1 MFRVMADHLM
11 SSPLHLET
19 VKRLQKD
26 VQMADERGQPS
37 SPRLKAIPLCL
48 TAVFSLLFGT
58 TG

>member
-1 MFRVMADHLM
+1 MADHLM
-11 SSPLHLET
+11 SSLLHLET

-26 VQMADERGQPS
+26 VRMAADRGQPS
-37 SPRLKAIPLCL
+37 APRMKAIPLCL